1 MTQKRTLVIGE
12 LNADL
17 IVTGLPRLP
26 ALGEELVCG
35 GFERRMG
42 SSSAIF
48 AVNLANLGVQV
59 DFLGVVGND
68 DTGRFVV
75 QTVENGSVGTQNII
89 WRDDIQTGVTIS
101 LSFAHERAMITYPGS
116 IESLTLDDVDLDL
129 LSGYDHLHVASYFLQ
144 RGLQPGLKD
153 LFKRALAE
161 GLTVSFDT
169 GWDPQASWGEDLFEI
184 LQYTTVFLPNESEA
198 LALSGAADVETALR
212 RLQRRVPC
220 TVAKLGMK
228 GAAALDAEGSLISAP
243 AYQVSV
249 ADTTGAGDSFDAG
262 FVYAFLFENYPLH
275 DALRFANARGA
286 LAVTRIGGTVPSPSA
301 SEVDAFITEHGKL

>member
-26 ALGEELVCG
+26 TLGEELTCD

-59 DFLGVVGND
+59 DFLGVVGHD

-75 QTVENGSVGTQNII
+75 QQVANGSVGTENVI
-89 WRDDIQTGVTIS
+89 WRDGVQTGITIS

-116 IESLTLDDVDLDL
+116 IENLTLDDIDLDL
-129 LSGYDHLHVASYFLQ
+129 LSEYDHLHVASYFLQ
-144 RGLQPGLKD
+144 RGLQPGLKE
-153 LFKRALAE
+153 LFKRALVDD
-161 GLTVSFDT
+161 LTVSFDP
-169 GWDPQASWGEDLFEI
+169 GWDPQASWGEELFEI

-212 RLQRRVPC
+212 RLQRRVPF

-228 GAAALDAEGSLISAP
+228 GAAALDAEGSFISAP
-243 AYQVSV
+243 AYQVNV

-262 FVYAFLFENYPLH
+262 FVYAYLFENYPLH
-275 DALRFANARGA
+275 DALQFANARGA
-286 LAVTRIGGTVPSPSA
+286 LAVTRVGGTVPAPSA
-301 SEVDAFITEHGKL
+301 SEVDAFITEHRKL